1 MAPRLTLPFV
11 VLALAALT
19 VAGCG
24 SSSDSPKVTT
34 PIATVTQET
43 TTAADTTPAHTTT
56 TTAKPATV
64 TIVVEN
70 GAPKGGIERAKVKK
84 GDRVVLVVRSD
95 VTDEV
100 HLHGYDRSAEIAG
113 GVAKIAFTASVPGRF
128 EIELERLGVPIAE
141 LTVSP

>member
-1 MAPRLTLPFV
+1 MTA
-11 VLALAALT
+11 
-19 VAGCG
+19 
-24 SSSDSPKVTT
+24 
-34 PIATVTQET
+34 PIATITQ
-43 TTAADTTPAHTTT
+43 DTTPAVDPTPAATTPAAT
-56 TTAKPATV
+56 TPAATTPATPKPTTV

-95 VTDEV
+95 VADEV
-100 HLHGYDRSAEIAG
+100 HLHGYDRSAEIEG

-128 EIELERLGVPIAE
+128 EVELERLGVPIGE